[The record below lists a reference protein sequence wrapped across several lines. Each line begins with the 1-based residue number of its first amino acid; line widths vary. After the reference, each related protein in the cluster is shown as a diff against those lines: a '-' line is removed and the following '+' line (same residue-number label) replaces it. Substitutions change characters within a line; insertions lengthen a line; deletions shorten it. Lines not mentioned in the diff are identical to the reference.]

1 VKASTEAGVA
11 APPFVVGRRRT
22 EKVSEVL
29 AREIVKDL
37 RGLAPGSKLPSE
49 AKLVERYQVGR
60 ASLREALRML
70 EVQGLIVIRPGPGG
84 GPMVAQVDS
93 SHFGRMSSLFFHMK
107 GVTYQDVFD
116 ARLVLEPVVA
126 GLVAEGQDPDY
137 MQTIDEYLE
146 RSRTA
151 RPWSPE
157 SARPRMPIDDAQHSE
172 YARRA
177 AGFHAMIMSM
187 SGNPVLDLIAR
198 SLQDIVIDRVT
209 ASIFAAEDHDD
220 VEEVHHM
227 IARTIRDGHPARAE
241 QLMREHM
248 QDYVQSMFRRHPAVL
263 DEVVSWQ

>member
-1 VKASTEAGVA
+1 LTGPGDA
-11 APPFVVGRRRT
+11 APYGVGRRRT
-22 EKVSEVL
+22 EKLSEVL

-37 RGLAPGSKLPSE
+37 RGLAPGTKLPPE
-49 AKLVERYQVGR
+49 GKLVERYHVGR
-60 ASLREALRML
+60 ASLREALRLL

-93 SHFGRMSSLFFHMK
+93 SHFGRMSSLYFHMK
-107 GVTYQDVFD
+107 DATYRDIFD
-116 ARLVLEPVVA
+116 ARLVLEPIVA
-126 GLVAEGQDPDY
+126 GLVAEGRDPEY

-157 SARPRMPIDDAQHSE
+157 SARPRMPIDDAEHSE
-172 YARRA
+172 QARRA

-187 SGNPVLDLIAR
+187 SGNPVIDLIAR

-209 ASIFAAEDHDD
+209 ASIFDAEDHDEIED
-220 VEEVHHM
+220 VHHL

-248 QDYVQSMFRRHPAVL
+248 QDYVQSMLRRQPAVL
-263 DEVVSWQ
+263 DEVVCWQ